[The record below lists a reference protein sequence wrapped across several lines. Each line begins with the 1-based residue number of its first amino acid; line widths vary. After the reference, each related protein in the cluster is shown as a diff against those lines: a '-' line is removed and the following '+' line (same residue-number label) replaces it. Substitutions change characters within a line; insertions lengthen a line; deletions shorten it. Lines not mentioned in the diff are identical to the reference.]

1 MQDVPIEVAVPRLA
15 RMGYAGLELTVL
27 PGYTTALERLD
38 DAARKRIPVLLREH
52 GLTLTAI
59 AAHSR
64 LLDPPEYRAS
74 ITRLREA
81 VHLAVALNP
90 GDPPPINTLPGG
102 APDEWDAVR
111 HRVVDEYARLGEI
124 RRAARRVAG
133 DRAAR
138 GRGSQHTAQALW
150 LIEPGRIAQ
159 RGSQPRLQSLSGHWH
174 ERGRRRAPTGAA
186 TRCTRISRASRD
198 VGPDH
203 VFVTPG
209 EDDFDHATYLRA
221 MHDAGYRGFET
232 VEISKMVVGRPG
244 YEPFAHAQL
253 AYDTLADAATRA
265 GIA

>member
-38 DAARKRIPVLLREH
+38 DAARKRIPALLREH

-81 VHLAVALNP
+81 VHLAVALDP

-111 HRVVDEYARLGEI
+111 HRVVDEYARLGEY
-124 RRAARRVAG
+124 AAPHGVSLAIEPHVG
-133 DRAAR
+133 AAL
-138 GRGSQHTAQALW
+138 STPAQALW
-150 LIEPGRIAQ
+150 LIEQVALPNVGLNLDYSHFQAIGMSVADAVPPLVPHALHTHIKGVTGR
-159 RGSQPRLQSLSGHWH
+159 W
-174 ERGRRRAPTGAA
+174 
-186 TRCTRISRASRD
+186 
-198 VGPDH
+198 PDH